1 MWMCVAV
8 FVIAVLALC
17 FASAHKDINASALS
31 VLENMFSD
39 SVDARGQA
47 VVARKV
53 TPFQKKVCAE
63 KHGWRCAC
71 GCNKPL
77 DASFEVDHIVPLSRG
92 GANHM
97 SNLQPLRSSCH
108 KLKTSIER
116 AV

>member
-1 MWMCVAV
+1 MWVAV

-17 FASAHKDINASALS
+17 FASAHNDINASALS
-31 VLENMFSD
+31 VLENTFSD
-39 SVDARGQA
+39 SVDARGRA
-47 VVARKV
+47 ARKV

-92 GANHM
+92 GTNHM

>member
-1 MWMCVAV
+1 MCVAV
-8 FVIAVLALC
+8 VVIAILALR
-17 FASAHKDINASALS
+17 FAGVHNDFSASALS
-31 VLENMFSD
+31 VLENMFSG
-39 SVDARGQA
+39 SVDTRGQA

-92 GANHM
+92 GTNHM
-97 SNLQPLRSSCH
+97 SNLQPLRASCH

-116 AV
+116 AA